1 MRALC
6 PTNKLRV
13 VDHDPPG
20 LGPSPVLATKIQL
33 KTTSRL
39 RMRRLCKPS
48 SDLIWRRVA
57 GSHLTIRRNGHLQE
71 LRLSHPMVGMGA
83 SQAVRLCLKL
93 ADSGRAGLDGCQVG
107 SVIRPCIALWQL
119 RHFADDPA
127 GREERKQCV
136 IFRHTAVEPGL
147 SLRPIIPGTQDH
159 QRQGERAPGCSTR
172 SRAEYRQHDAK
183 SV

>member
-93 ADSGRAGLDGCQVG
+93 ADTGMAGLRNRNAKPDIRCMMRVATANVESGQATGRSFQV
-107 SVIRPCIALWQL
+107 RT
-119 RHFADDPA
+119 
-127 GREERKQCV
+127 GRR
-136 IFRHTAVEPGL
+136 
-147 SLRPIIPGTQDH
+147 SLRPKRLAPRTSRLLLGRDARGRGKAIPVH
-159 QRQGERAPGCSTR
+159 RPGPVGSG
-172 SRAEYRQHDAK
+172 
-183 SV
+183 